1 MSLPDRGENDG
12 ADHKRNPHA
21 VQDNVLWAVIG
32 TGWVLFT
39 VGMAMRHS
47 AGVSRSDAS
56 ETFWMAVII
65 VAAIAIPLCFGPA
78 VPQYRRLSTLRLRF
92 PQALVLS
99 MFRADGTKPNL
110 RFLGN
115 DVSGLGHYF
124 VLVVHDGAIEFW
136 TGFSHLRKVASVP
149 VAEIDRVDLGP
160 GVVGLRV
167 TKVICLA
174 LTVASA
180 ERASDTSIEELET
193 DPNSEPFTGWLQVLP
208 TMGGV
213 MVSAV
218 QTKAAKIDEVAQRLS
233 DRIGVESGREM
244 PPVVWRE
251 KP

>member
-1 MSLPDRGENDG
+1 ML
-12 ADHKRNPHA
+12 
-21 VQDNVLWAVIG
+21 LLIG
-32 TGWVLFT
+32 VGWLLLTG
-39 VGMAMRHS
+39 S
-47 AGVSRSDAS
+47 AAWSQLSRSEESAS
-56 ETFWMAVII
+56 YWLGLII
-65 VAAIAIPLCFGPA
+65 SFAIAIPLCFGPA
-78 VPQYRRLSTLRLRF
+78 VPQYRRLATLRLRF

-124 VLVVHDGAIEFW
+124 VLVVHDGEIEFW

-149 VAEIDRVDLGP
+149 VTEIDRVDLGP

-180 ERASDTSIEELET
+180 ERASDTSIEELEA
-193 DPNSEPFTGWLQVLP
+193 DPNSEPFAGWLQVLP